1 MTWAV
6 LGVALVAF
14 ALALVPTRRLYL
26 AGWRPAPLAVYL
38 AVLVALAVVAVLF
51 RAGTRAVIPALLVL
65 YVLPF
70 IGAPEAVART
80 VARLGRGRSPRI
92 VDGRATAVPD
102 QPADDE
108 AGVAAGT
115 DDAGGA
121 GGAGDAGDASGGS
134 GGAGD
139 ASGGS
144 GGASGGA

>member
-26 AGWRPAPLAVYL
+26 AGWRPAPLAAYL

-92 VDGRATAVPD
+92 VEGRATAVADRPD
-102 QPADDE
+102 GDDE
-108 AGVAAGT
+108 EGVVAGTSEAAGT
-115 DDAGGA
+115 SDAADAGGA
-121 GGAGDAGDASGGS
+121 G
-134 GGAGD
+134 
-139 ASGGS
+139 GGS
-144 GGASGGA
+144 GGASGGASRGEAGGS